1 MLFSHRDEEI
11 RKKALAILAKETKG
25 MGTTQL
31 AMEISILLEKDLTK
45 REEFVAPLRRRLYHI
60 LPQSNSV
67 ERVDGEIRQLGK
79 GGREYTRKGKVWIR
93 KQRLRAVKKAKVS
106 RRVDGKRE
114 PQLRKHRKRLLKVYR
129 SFLNSYLQS
138 SERYAYGRIYFN
150 AHIVG
155 LPQDQ
160 DYYSEARID
169 LERYPAVH
177 DLLLK
182 ALRLIAQA
190 NSTGDR
196 ITGEIEKKV
205 DQAMEKYNLKDS
217 YRGGLDAGCWYYRG
231 TVIQRL
237 IVQPLAEGSKYRKPK
252 ITLKDGLIQAPQHG
266 FVLAGRFSSKT
277 ETKNIIEAFW
287 KLSAELVSK
296 FSKEVND
303 LQYEFKVAE
312 TTYTSFKNNL
322 KEHVIKPLD
331 NDE

>member
-1 MLFSHRDEEI
+1 M
-11 RKKALAILAKETKG
+11 K
-25 MGTTQL
+25 
-31 AMEISILLEKDLTK
+31 
-45 REEFVAPLRRRLYHI
+45 HI
-60 LPQSNSV
+60 N
-67 ERVDGEIRQLGK
+67 GEIHQVGK
-79 GGREYTRKGKVWIR
+79 GGREYTREGKVWSLKKR
-93 KQRLRAVKKAKVS
+93 PRAVKKAKVS

-114 PQLRKHRKRLLKVYR
+114 SQFLKHRKRLLKVYR
-129 SFLNSYLQS
+129 GFLNSYLQS
-138 SERYAYGRIYFN
+138 SERYAYGRIYFGTS
-150 AHIVG
+150 IIG
-155 LPQDQ
+155 LPDNE
-160 DYYSEARID
+160 DYYSEARVD

-205 DQAMEKYNLKDS
+205 NHVMEKYNLKDS
-217 YRGGLDAGCWYYRG
+217 YGGGLDAGRWYYRG

-237 IVQPLAEGSKYRKPK
+237 IVRQLAEGSKYRKPK
-252 ITLKDGLIQAPQHG
+252 IVLKDGLIQTPQQD

-277 ETKNIIEAFW
+277 EAKNIIKAFW

-303 LQYEFKVAE
+303 LQHEFKVAE